1 MNDNKPNDRH
11 HGEQPISEP
20 LMSMEEALAKC
31 SALPLPEECSFIAL
45 AERMDAEQQILQQ
58 TAEYKAFVR
67 DRERQRQAAAQ
78 QAAEVRKLRYQNEV
92 LKEFVG
98 VLLSDKWGLR
108 GNGGTH

>member
-45 AERMDAEQQILQQ
+45 AERMDAEQQLLQQ
-58 TAEYKAFVR
+58 TAEYKAFIVNTQKLI
-67 DRERQRQAAAQ
+67 DQNKALAA
-78 QAAEVRKLRYQNEV
+78 KLNGA
-92 LKEFVG
+92 K
-98 VLLSDKWGLR
+98 R
-108 GNGGTH
+108 GNGGTD